1 MSAPQ
6 SDAGWLALTPAGALQ
21 AFAQRQP
28 DETAQAL
35 QALLGTSHALTPQ
48 DWFAAVPAA
57 CGLFEQALAKGWI
70 ERLPRPLA
78 GPNVRLDDFVQH
90 VVASLSGERR
100 AVLASETGFC
110 LGQAGLPQDEAEA
123 LSAAA
128 ADFSDFAQRQ
138 AQRGWTGA
146 QRYVSFHRDAELLLP
161 EVSFV
166 PFWIDGTGY
175 WIILCGE
182 PLLNN
187 PALVELCWGIQGA
200 GSRFLPAGH

>member
-35 QALLGTSHALTPQ
+35 QALLGTSHALTQQ

-90 VVASLSGERR
+90 VVASLSG
-100 AVLASETGFC
+100 
-110 LGQAGLPQDEAEA
+110 D
-123 LSAAA
+123 
-128 ADFSDFAQRQ
+128 
-138 AQRGWTGA
+138 
-146 QRYVSFHRDAELLLP
+146 RDAELLLP